1 MHGIGAA
8 PLASLAPTIPLSL
21 FFVFQML
28 FAVATPALIIGSVA
42 DR

>member
-1 MHGIGAA
+1 M
-8 PLASLAPTIPLSL
+8 PSLAPTIPLSL
-21 FFVFQML
+21 YFVFQML